1 MRHFSL
7 VYVLAVNGMKNE
19 KTTPDHLAMRSLLY
33 KRRFTKTKVY
43 GTRAGERLL
52 QEPQSLDPKPKSQSE
67 PSDLQKFPYDAAA
80 AEKRLSLKPYY
91 LTEMAL
97 DDFFVPPPPAN
108 SSEQTRAELNYLL
121 QLQQTRSKLDVESS
135 MFMAGIFYNLRAKP
149 EDAGYL
155 QNRRNLFH
163 IGRSIGS
170 WFNPEDLPLTA
181 QLIARVWQ
189 DASYFIWGYKYKY
202 LRVRPYVLDSAIK
215 NLEETNW
222 AAYPSGHAA
231 NSYINAYIYQELA
244 PEFSEVFI
252 KDAYDMA
259 HSREIIGVHYPSDS
273 EASRVLARQI
283 VNKLF
288 QNEKFLNDFELVKKE
303 WAERAKDS
311 FTRPEVVTDEFTKP
325 ASSCGAK
332 TESTCAKTCQ

>member
-1 MRHFSL
+1 
-7 VYVLAVNGMKNE
+7 MKNL
-19 KTTPDHLAMRSLLY
+19 HLIFLLCLTILIEGKSQKQIIRELSPAKGYYKSLQA
-33 KRRFTKTKVY
+33 F
-43 GTRAGERLL
+43 
-52 QEPQSLDPKPKSQSE
+52 SPKPKSADDTT
-67 PSDLQKFPYDAAA
+67 DLEKFPYDAAS

-91 LTEMAL
+91 LQGTTL
-97 DDFFVPPPPAN
+97 DDFSVPPPPAN

-121 QLQQTRSKLDVESS
+121 QLQQHRSQLDVESS
-135 MFMAGIFYNLRAKP
+135 MYMAGIFYNLRITQDDPAYP
-149 EDAGYL
+149 QY
-155 QNRRNLFH
+155 RRNLFH

-170 WFNPEDLPLTA
+170 WFNPKDLPLTA
-181 QLIARVWQ
+181 ELIAHVWQ
-189 DASYFIWGYKYKY
+189 DASYFVWGNKYKF
-202 LRVRPYVLDSAIK
+202 LRVRPYVLDPSIK

-231 NSYINAYIYQELA
+231 NSYVNAYIYQELA
-244 PEFSEVFI
+244 PEFADVFI

-288 QNEKFLNDFELVKKE
+288 QNERFLQDFELVRKE
-303 WAERAKDS
+303 WSEKAKDS
-311 FTRPEVVTDEFTKP
+311 FARPDVVPTNEVSKP

-332 TESTCAKTCQ
+332 VASTCAKTCQ

>member
-1 MRHFSL
+1 
-7 VYVLAVNGMKNE
+7 MKNL
-19 KTTPDHLAMRSLLY
+19 HLIFLLCLTILIEGKSQKQIIRELSPAKGYYKSLQA
-33 KRRFTKTKVY
+33 F
-43 GTRAGERLL
+43 
-52 QEPQSLDPKPKSQSE
+52 SPKPKSADD
-67 PSDLQKFPYDAAA
+67 PTDLEKFPYDAAS

-91 LTEMAL
+91 LQGTTL
-97 DDFFVPPPPAN
+97 DDFSVPPPPAN

-121 QLQQTRSKLDVESS
+121 QLQQHRSQLDVESS
-135 MFMAGIFYNLRAKP
+135 MYMAGIFYNLRITQDDPAYP
-149 EDAGYL
+149 QY
-155 QNRRNLFH
+155 RRNLFH

-170 WFNPEDLPLTA
+170 WFNPKDLPLTA
-181 QLIARVWQ
+181 ELIAHVWQ
-189 DASYFIWGYKYKY
+189 DASYFVWGNKYKF
-202 LRVRPYVLDSAIK
+202 LRVRPYVLDPSIK

-231 NSYINAYIYQELA
+231 NSYVNAYIYQELA
-244 PEFSEVFI
+244 PEFADVFI

-288 QNEKFLNDFELVKKE
+288 QNERFLQDFELVRKE
-303 WAERAKDS
+303 WSEKAKDS
-311 FTRPEVVTDEFTKP
+311 FARPDVVPTNEVSKP

-332 TESTCAKTCQ
+332 VASTCAKTCQ